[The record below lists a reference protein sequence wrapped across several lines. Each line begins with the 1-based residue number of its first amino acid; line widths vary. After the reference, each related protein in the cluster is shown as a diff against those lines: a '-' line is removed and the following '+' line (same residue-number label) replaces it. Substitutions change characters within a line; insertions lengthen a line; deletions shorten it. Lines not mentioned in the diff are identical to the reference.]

1 MRAGF
6 RVESERR
13 EIARVPVEVFA
24 RVRIE
29 RPNEREVG
37 FNAEKVTDV
46 GRFVVRLRR
55 VCETRDVVRRVQL
68 RRCRASV
75 RRRVTNVDKR
85 IPETELSAKYIE
97 QLPSPNFE
105 QGYLEHVLGTRTI

>member
-1 MRAGF
+1 
-6 RVESERR
+6 
-13 EIARVPVEVFA
+13 VPVEVFTI
-24 RVRIE
+24 VRIE

-37 FNAEKVTDV
+37 FNAEKVTNV

-105 QGYLEHVLGTRTI
+105 QGYREHVLGTRTI